1 MKLLLFS
8 LLCAFC
14 IQGCSVMYAS
24 DKKHPI
30 DEIRNETSIE
40 TEIQILNYTS
50 FTDAEFQ
57 KLNIDHTPDTYFPRS
72 SSDIDMGTSDTS
84 AYYEEIADAPPIEPA
99 FKVYENHMEE
109 AIEAEK
115 NEHYGSMIIHL
126 EEAANTGNAEASYQ
140 LAKHYMKGEIV
151 PKNMDMAESLLEIA
165 HKNGHPEAMRVL
177 AWRELQKS
185 PGNPIEGDRLMEL
198 SAEIS
203 TRAKREYGMLLL
215 GIYSPNLNN
224 PEKGIRFLNEAYSNG
239 DPESALLLYKIEKE
253 RGGSYQEYLE
263 FAANSGSP
271 EALAERGRQHLSNG
285 EMELAYEDYENA
297 SLADDESSMFT
308 HANNLLLNRYGT
320 GADEMNAYIWFSI
333 LAKRG
338 NDLAKKELTALAGVR
353 KLTEHNSSDDID
365 FLIAKK
371 EESIKKWNPNGKL

>member
-1 MKLLLFS
+1 MH
-8 LLCAFC
+8 
-14 IQGCSVMYAS
+14 AS
-24 DKKHPI
+24 DKKHLI
-30 DEIRNETSIE
+30 DEIRNEESIE
-40 TEIQILNYTS
+40 TEMQTLSDTS
-50 FTDAEFQ
+50 ISGAEFQ
-57 KLNIDHTPDTYFPRS
+57 KLNIDPTPDTYFPRS

-84 AYYEEIADAPPIEPA
+84 VYYEESTDAPLIEPF
-99 FKVYENHMEE
+99 FKVYENHLDE

-126 EEAANTGNAEASYQ
+126 EEAANAGNAEANYQ

-151 PKNMDMAESLLEIA
+151 PQNMDMAESLLEIA

-185 PGNPIEGDRLMEL
+185 PGNPTEGTHLMEL

-271 EALAERGRQHLSNG
+271 EALAERGRQHLSRG
-285 EMELAYEDYENA
+285 EMELAYQDYENA
-297 SLADDESSMFT
+297 SLADDENAMFA
-308 HANNLLLNRYGT
+308 HANNLLLNRYDLGV
-320 GADEMNAYIWFSI
+320 DEENAYVWFSI

-338 NDLAKKELTALAGVR
+338 NNLAQKELTALAGVR
-353 KLTEHNSSDDID
+353 KLTKHNSNHDID

-371 EESIKKWNPNGKL
+371 EKIIKKWNQNGKL